1 MRRSELL
8 SLPPRQIN
16 VELRYL
22 QINDTKGN
30 ENRKIILNNTAIECI
45 SGLFDEESDFIFYS
59 KYNHKPLRSIR
70 KPWAKAKEKPKYI
83 PTFSFSRF
91 ASTYISHLI
100 MNGVG
105 LFTVARQVGH
115 KGLRM
120 IEKVYGHLL
129 LGQRQDGANANDG
142 LFTLTKT
149 GHQIRFFGIINKK
162 K

>member
-30 ENRKIILNNTAIECI
+30 ENRKIILNDTAIECI

-70 KPWAKAKEKPKYI
+70 KPWAKAKEKAEIYPDFLVFTICVYI
-83 PTFSFSRF
+83 YFTFDNERRGSLYNCSPGRSQGF
-91 ASTYISHLI
+91 
-100 MNGVG
+100 
-105 LFTVARQVGH
+105 
-115 KGLRM
+115 K
-120 IEKVYGHLL
+120 
-129 LGQRQDGANANDG
+129 NDG
-142 LFTLTKT
+142 ESLWTLI
-149 GHQIRFFGIINKK
+149 IRTAPRWCKR
-162 K
+162 